1 MLNLARIVRLVTSGL
16 ALLAVTAFAQTG
28 ASAPLSPDRVT
39 FFTEPDFKGESLV
52 VEAGAAV
59 ENLERM
65 VRANQLPWAQAISSI
80 RVEGSARATI
90 FSGAGFSGD
99 RVEIL
104 GNVADLYGESR
115 GRTSGANWDR
125 AIVSLSVVNAQAAA
139 PVAPPPPPPPAYPA
153 AGDRPATVVVVPP
166 PPPPPQKIII
176 VEPPRPRLDPRTA
189 ELIVQR
195 AFRDVLDRPADP
207 EGLRLY
213 RHRLMNEGWSERQVI
228 EQLQRSNEAR
238 SINADAAIAKAFREV
253 LGRDPDPNGLA
264 HYRSK
269 WKQGWTQG
277 QIREDLRRSGE
288 GRDSV
293 IRAVIT
299 RAYREL
305 LGRDPD
311 PAGYATYE
319 KAMRERGYTE
329 RDIRAALMNG
339 DEYKQ
344 RQRGKR

>member
-1 MLNLARIVRLVTSGL
+1 MSHFAKILRVLGPAL
-16 ALLAVTAFAQTG
+16 ALGAGAAFAQTNST
-28 ASAPLSPDRVT
+28 AALSPDRVT
-39 FFTEPDFKGESLV
+39 FFSEPDFKGESIV
-52 VEAGAAV
+52 IEAGASV
-59 ENLERM
+59 ENFERM
-65 VRANQLPWAQAISSI
+65 VRSNQLPWGQAISSV
-80 RVEGSARATI
+80 RVEGSARATVY
-90 FSGAGFSGD
+90 SAAGFSGD
-99 RVEIL
+99 RIEIT
-104 GNVADLYGESR
+104 GSIADLYGESR
-115 GRTSGANWDR
+115 GRTNGPNWDR
-125 AIVSLSVVNAQAAA
+125 AILSVTVANPQRTA
-139 PVAPPPPPPPAYPA
+139 PVAPPPPASY
-153 AGDRPATVVVVPP
+153 PATVVVAP
-166 PPPPPQKIII
+166 PPPPPQRVIV

-189 ELIVQR
+189 ELMVQR

-213 RHRLMNEGWSERQVI
+213 RQRLMMEGWSERQVI

-238 SINADAAIAKAFREV
+238 GMNVDVAITKAFREV
-253 LGRDPDPNGLA
+253 LGRDPDANGLA

-277 QIREDLRRSGE
+277 QIRDDLRRSGE

-344 RQRGKR
+344 RQRARR

>member
-1 MLNLARIVRLVTSGL
+1 MPHLAQILRLLVTGLVLVSGF
-16 ALLAVTAFAQTG
+16 AFAQNNAG
-28 ASAPLSPDRVT
+28 APLSPDRVT

-52 VEAGAAV
+52 VEAGASV

-80 RVEGSARATI
+80 RVDGSAKATI
-90 FSGAGFSGD
+90 YSGAGFSGD
-99 RVEIL
+99 RVEII
-104 GNVADLYGESR
+104 GNVPDLYGESR

-125 AIVSLSVVNAQAAA
+125 AIVSLAVVNPRAVA
-139 PVAPPPPPPPAYPA
+139 PVAPPPPPPAYPTP
-153 AGDRPATVVVVPP
+153 GDRPTTVVVVPP
-166 PPPPPQKIII
+166 PPPPPQQVIV

-195 AFRDVLDRPADP
+195 AFREVLDRPADP
-207 EGLRLY
+207 EGMRLY
-213 RHRLMNEGWSERQVI
+213 RHRLMMEGWSERQVI

-238 SINADAAIAKAFREV
+238 GINADVAITKAFREV

-288 GRDSV
+288 GRDAT
-293 IRAVIT
+293 IRLVIT
-299 RAYREL
+299 KAYREL
-305 LGRDPD
+305 LGREPD

-319 KAMRERGYTE
+319 KAMRERGYSE